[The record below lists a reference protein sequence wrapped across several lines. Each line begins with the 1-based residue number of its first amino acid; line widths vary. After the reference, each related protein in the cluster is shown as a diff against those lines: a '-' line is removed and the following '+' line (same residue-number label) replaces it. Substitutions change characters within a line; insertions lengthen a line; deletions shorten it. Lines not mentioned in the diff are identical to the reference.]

1 MTSPTALTVG
11 RAADGRAA
19 VVPGPVRAVDP
30 DGGSPRMR
38 ALSVT
43 ARQRLDLVEIS
54 KPVAGAGEVVVRV
67 AYCGICGSD
76 FPRYF
81 EGGVHAFPQIIGH
94 EFAGVVES
102 VAADVT
108 SVAAGTRV
116 TVAPLVPCG
125 TCASCELGRPA
136 LCLSYSFVGSRQQG
150 GLAEY
155 VAVPAGNVV
164 ALPRSVSL
172 RDAALVEPLTVA
184 IHGIERAKVREG
196 ARVAVFGAGVIGLMT
211 AMVLKARGA
220 GEIVVVDIQPD
231 KLTLAR
237 ELGADVTVLAHGVNV
252 DDYFASH
259 EAPELCIETAG
270 SSVTQ
275 AQAVQYCAKGG
286 EVVFVGTSTRDV
298 VFPPEVFEKI
308 LRGELNVTGSWMSY
322 SAPFPG
328 TEWTEALRLIE
339 SGAVRID
346 PLVSAMY
353 SLGDGAK
360 PFFDV
365 RASKGSLLKV
375 LYRIGGDL

>member
-1 MTSPTALTVG
+1 MTRLNVPDADSAIAQFPTSVG
-11 RAADGRAA
+11 VTGIRDRAEL
-19 VVPGPVRAVDP
+19 
-30 DGGSPRMR
+30 MT

-43 ARQRLDLVEIS
+43 ANERLELVRIA
-54 KPVAGAGEVVVRV
+54 KPIARPGEVVVRV

-94 EFAGVVES
+94 EFAGVVDS
-102 VAADVT
+102 TAADVT
-108 SVAAGTRV
+108 SVVPGARV
-116 TVAPLVPCG
+116 AVAPLVPCG
-125 TCASCELGRPA
+125 RCASCELGRPA
-136 LCLSYSFVGSRQQG
+136 LCSSYSFVGSRQQG

-155 VAVPAGNVV
+155 VAVPAGNVIL
-164 ALPRSVSL
+164 LPGSVSL

-184 IHGIERAKVREG
+184 IHGIERAHVIQG

-220 GEIVVVDIQPD
+220 REVVVVDIQSE
-231 KLTLAR
+231 KLVLAH
-237 ELGADVTVLAHGVNV
+237 ELGATATVLAHGTNV
-252 DDYFASH
+252 DDYFSSH
-259 EAPELCIETAG
+259 EAPELCVETAG

-275 AQAVQYCAKGG
+275 AQAVRYCAKGG

-298 VFPPEVFEKI
+298 VFSPEVFEKI
-308 LRGELNVTGSWMSY
+308 LRGELTVTGSWMSY

-346 PLVSAMY
+346 PLVSGTY
-353 SLGDGAK
+353 SLNDGAQ
-360 PFFDV
+360 PFLDV
-365 RASKGSLLKV
+365 RASEGSLLKV